1 METSLARG
9 KPNLKG
15 QPMSAQT
22 LAQLTDASAN
32 IGVGVSTPL
41 AAVSSTGSPRNFLLL
56 QNVHATQD
64 VAVSFTGTAALNTA
78 GSIMLLHGTAPLVF
92 ETAVP
97 QGAISAIATGATT
110 PLVIYVM

>member
-1 METSLARG
+1 
-9 KPNLKG
+9 
-15 QPMSAQT
+15 MSAQT

-32 IGVGVSTPL
+32 IGVGASTPL
-41 AAVSSTGSPRNFLLL
+41 AAVTQSSSNPRNFLLL

-64 VAVSFTGTAALNTA
+64 IAVSFTGTAALNTA

>member
-1 METSLARG
+1 
-9 KPNLKG
+9 
-15 QPMSAQT
+15 MSAQT
-22 LAQLTDASAN
+22 LAQLIDASAN
-32 IGVGVSTPL
+32 IGVTASTPV
-41 AAVSSTGSPRNFLLL
+41 AAQSATTNPRQFLLL

-64 VAVSFTGTAALNTA
+64 IAVNFTGTAALNTA
-78 GSIMLLHGTAPLVF
+78 GSIMLLHGTAPIVF

>member
-1 METSLARG
+1 
-9 KPNLKG
+9 
-15 QPMSAQT
+15 MSAQT

-41 AAVSSTGSPRNFLLL
+41 AGQSATSNPRNFLLL

-64 VAVSFTGTAALNTA
+64 IAVNLTGGTAALNTA
-78 GSIMLLHGTAPLVF
+78 GSIMLLHGTAPIVF

-110 PLVIYVM
+110 PLVIWVM